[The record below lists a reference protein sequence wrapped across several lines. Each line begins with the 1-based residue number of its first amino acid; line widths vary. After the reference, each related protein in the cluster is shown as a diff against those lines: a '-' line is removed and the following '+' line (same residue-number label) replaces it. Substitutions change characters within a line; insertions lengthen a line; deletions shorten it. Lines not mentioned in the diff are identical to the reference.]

1 MTQSIIWFSTL
12 LSRQS
17 ALIIIPSCPP
27 DTSSLVSSI
36 RSVSGC
42 QKVAISRLPTQFVRL
57 HPGHWLLERGS
68 LGTAGHVAE
77 EAREQGEGQDG
88 AVHEALEGDQAGDLQ
103 PDHSQDSAL
112 HGGKIGLCQNAMF
125 TSILLNW
132 SDRVATCKG
141 NVFSSSTKLSQFIC
155 V

>member
-27 DTSSLVSSI
+27 DTSLVSSI
-36 RSVSGC
+36 LTVSGC
-42 QKVAISRLPTQFVRL
+42 QKVAVSRLPPGFVRL

>member
-1 MTQSIIWFSTL
+1 MTQSIIGFSTL

-17 ALIIIPSCPP
+17 ALIIIPSCPS
-27 DTSSLVSSI
+27 DTSLVSSI

-132 SDRVATCKG
+132 SDRVTTCKV